1 MEYLLLLLIAL
12 TLVFWLLRQLKIFTV
27 CPICS
32 AALLTWVIGVVL
44 LYLGSPFASPLFV
57 ALLVGA
63 SLGALA
69 EKWGSK
75 LGFFWKALWIIVGS
89 SGAYFLLNKELL
101 KAAPL
106 LGALLVV
113 TLAFMLST
121 TKASTGRTLIDR
133 FKDCC

>member
-75 LGFFWKALWIIVGS
+75 LGFFWKALWVLLGS

-113 TLAFMLST
+113 TLVFIFSST
-121 TKASTGRTLIDR
+121 KEPSGRSLKDR